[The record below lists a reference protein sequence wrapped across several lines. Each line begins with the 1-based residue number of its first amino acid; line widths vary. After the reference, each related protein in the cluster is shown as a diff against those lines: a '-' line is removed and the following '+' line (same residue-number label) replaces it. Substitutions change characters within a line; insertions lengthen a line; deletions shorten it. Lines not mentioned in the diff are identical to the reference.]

1 MKGFKGKVSFYRNA
15 RLGFT
20 TPHQHDDAVPPE
32 SALGSDFV
40 YLGATLDVDV
50 TFIDTRQLEI
60 EAIEKQMENE
70 RAESQQ
76 RLNVMM
82 GRIQQLQALEHD

>member
-1 MKGFKGKVSFYRNA
+1 MKGFKGKVSFYKSTKH
-15 RLGFT
+15 GFLAVT
-20 TPHQHDDAVPPE
+20 YHDSSKDA
-32 SALGSDFV
+32 GSVFGGDYV
-40 YLGATLDVDV
+40 YLGVSIDVDV
-50 TFIDTRQLEI
+50 EFPDTRQQEI

-76 RLNVMM
+76 RLSMMM